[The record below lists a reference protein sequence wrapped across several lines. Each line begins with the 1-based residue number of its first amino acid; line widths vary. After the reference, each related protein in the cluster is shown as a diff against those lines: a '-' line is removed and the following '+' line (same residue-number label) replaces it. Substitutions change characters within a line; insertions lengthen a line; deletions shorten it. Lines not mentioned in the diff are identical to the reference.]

1 MIYISIQSKN
11 IANRQLARAYFLGVF
26 QPLFWLVALVLAGFW
41 PGSAAAAPA
50 PADTMAQRAQ
60 ACTACHGKQGQA
72 GPDGYYPRL
81 AGKPAA
87 YLYNQLLNFRDGQ
100 RHYGLMAGLI
110 EPLSDTYL
118 MEIAQYF
125 SQIEAPYPRPVQ
137 ATAPKPVLER
147 GRVLVT
153 EGDAA
158 KKIPACTQ
166 CHGQALTG
174 ALPQIPGL
182 LGLPRDYLNAQLGG
196 WQTGQRRA
204 HAPDCMANIAR
215 QLTDQ
220 DVSAVA
226 HWLASQPVPASYK
239 PLAVRP
245 PALPNSPP
253 LDCGSAPAP
262 ESPQVRTQITAT
274 TAASALLR
282 QGEAIAQAG
291 NCLSCHTALGGTPY
305 AGGRGIETPFG
316 TVFSSNI
323 TPDPTHGLGNWSTDD
338 FWRAMHH
345 GRSKDGRRLNP
356 AFPYTSFTLMT
367 RADSDAL
374 LGYLKTRPAS
384 TQPNRAHAL
393 RWPYGTQ
400 AALAAW
406 QMLYFKPGV
415 YEADPARS
423 AEWNRGAYLVRGAGH
438 CGACHTPRNALGASI
453 EKQALS
459 GSMMPMQNWYAP
471 SLLRPQEAGTLE
483 DSQPHTLALLAT
495 GISPSGAAIGPMADV
510 VRHSTQYVSPGDLK
524 AMVVYLQSVTTPATL
539 DKPARS
545 VPLSKDEE
553 RTVASGL
560 KNGAPIY
567 KKHCAQCHGE
577 QGEGQGSAYPAL
589 AGNRAVTLGN
599 PANLVQVVLYGGY
612 APSTTGNPRPYG
624 MPPFV
629 LQLNNKNTADLLTF
643 VRNSWGNTAAGVTE
657 LEVNQA
663 RDARKQ

>member
-1 MIYISIQSKN
+1 MLH
-11 IANRQLARAYFLGVF
+11 QLIWILTLA
-26 QPLFWLVALVLAGFW
+26 LAGLW
-41 PGSAAAAPA
+41 PLQAAASPA
-50 PADTMAQRAQ
+50 VEDTMAQRTL
-60 ACTACHGKQGQA
+60 ACTACHGKQGRA

-100 RHYGLMAGLI
+100 RHYGLMTGLI

-118 MEIAQYF
+118 MEMAQYF
-125 SQIEAPYPRPVQ
+125 SQIEAPYPRPLQ

-147 GRVLVT
+147 GRLLVT
-153 EGDAA
+153 QGDAD

-174 ALPQIPGL
+174 ALPQVPGL

-204 HAPDCMANIAR
+204 HTPDCMAKIAK

-226 HWLASQPVPASYK
+226 HWLASQPVPANPK
-239 PLAVRP
+239 PLAARP
-245 PALPNSPP
+245 LATPKSPQ
-253 LDCGSAPAP
+253 LDCGSALPP
-262 ESPQVRTQITAT
+262 ESTPPKDQTIQP
-274 TAASALLR
+274 SALLA
-282 QGEAIAQAG
+282 QGETIARAG
-291 NCLSCHTALGGTPY
+291 NCLSCHTAKGGTPY

-323 TPDPTHGLGNWSTDD
+323 TSDPTHGLGNWSPDD
-338 FWRAMHH
+338 FWQAMHH

-356 AFPYTSFTLMT
+356 AFPYTNFTLMT

-374 LGYLKTRPAS
+374 LGYLKTLPAK
-384 TQPNRAHAL
+384 TQPNQAHAL

-400 AALAAW
+400 AAMAAW
-406 QMLYFKPGV
+406 QWLYFKPGV
-415 YEADPARS
+415 YVNDEARS

-453 EKQALS
+453 EKLALS
-459 GSMMPMQNWYAP
+459 GSMMPVQNWYAP
-471 SLLRPQEAGTLE
+471 SLLTPREAGVTGAN
-483 DSQPHTLALLAT
+483 QQHTLALLKT
-495 GISPSGAAIGPMADV
+495 GVSPQGSAIGPMADV
-510 VRHSTQYVSPGDLK
+510 VRHGTQHLSQSDLK
-524 AMVVYLQSVTTPATL
+524 AMTVYLQSASAMTVSSETGR
-539 DKPARS
+539 AR
-545 VPLSKDEE
+545 PQSKDEE
-553 RTVASGL
+553 RTLASGL
-560 KNGAPIY
+560 KNGAAVY
-567 KKHCAQCHGE
+567 ESHCAECHGKS
-577 QGEGQGSAYPAL
+577 GEGQGNAYPGL
-589 AGNRAVTLGN
+589 AGNRAITLSN
-599 PANLVQVVLYGGY
+599 PANLVQMVLYGGY
-612 APSTTGNPRPYG
+612 APSTAGNPRPYG

-643 VRNSWGNTAAGVTE
+643 IRNSWGNTAPEVTE

-663 RDARKQ
+663 RDARRR